1 MQTKEMNQELKE
13 TEKVAL
19 LEGMYQLDQQNSALR
34 GGNKHVL
41 NLGVARLEIVPT
53 SKGESVAD
61 VFKCFTKFAK
71 DLKKLHGDKHLV
83 VRFEGEA
90 PLVPTDSMIN

>member
-1 MQTKEMNQELKE
+1 MKPEKE
-13 TEKVAL
+13 TEMERMAL
-19 LEGMYQLDQQNSALR
+19 VQGMYELDQQNSALR

-83 VRFEGEA
+83 VRFEGDTPA
-90 PLVPTDSMIN
+90 VPADSMIN

>member
-1 MQTKEMNQELKE
+1 MVLVQ
-13 TEKVAL
+13 
-19 LEGMYQLDQQNSALR
+19 GMYELDQQNSALR
-34 GGNKHVL
+34 GQNKHVL